1 MASMYSA
8 SSADQLPAQP
18 TSTFSTPEP
27 SALLKGVSIEEILT
41 EDADAL
47 LKRWGLGAFAS
58 PLAQSR
64 RSLATTLTNAA
75 DGTITG
81 VATGASSTAAAAAAA
96 VADAKAAVASAA
108 QALTPVKQ
116 STRVRQQ
123 STTAVTTTSTT
134 VTTAAAVASGR
145 LRQSDLYS
153 SSNNNNNHHGSS
165 SSTATHDD
173 LPAAVGLDSL
183 SATSIASDEA
193 RSDATAML
201 ALRNQLN
208 EKELQVRVPCSK
220 ANRPRHI
227 AVSTGH

>member
-81 VATGASSTAAAAAAA
+81 VASGASSTAAAAAAA

-165 SSTATHDD
+165 STATHDD

-220 ANRPRHI
+220 ANRPRHL
-227 AVSTGH
+227 AVSQGH

>member
-96 VADAKAAVASAA
+96 VADAEAAVASAA

-116 STRVRQQ
+116 STQVRQQ

-145 LRQSDLYS
+145 LHQSDLHS

-165 SSTATHDD
+165 SIATHDD
-173 LPAAVGLDSL
+173 LPAAVGLESL

-208 EKELQVRVPCSK
+208 EKELQVSGHAARQTVP
-220 ANRPRHI
+220 AI
-227 AVSTGH
+227 